1 MGGSKRAFNAQEALN
16 DPEIEENNPSVVDGQ
31 DSADHVIESPADTAP
46 SSSMKDIETHQ
57 DMEVEDDTDAID
69 GAEESG
75 SGVDQ
80 VDADQSFIAS
90 SSMTQ
95 TADDLSSSQDAT
107 IDATDIEKII
117 PIGAQVKASQKK
129 GKIKNPSS
137 VWMIFSNENRD
148 SIYKEFPLMNF
159 TEGSSDN

>member
-1 MGGSKRAFNAQEALN
+1 MGGSKRAFNAQEESN
-16 DPEIEENNPSVVDGQ
+16 DPEIEENNSSVVDGQ
-31 DSADHVIESPADTAP
+31 DSADHIIESPADTAP

-57 DMEVEDDTDAID
+57 NMEVEDDADAIE
-69 GAEESG
+69 GAEESS

-80 VDADQSFIAS
+80 VDADQQTAS
-90 SSMTQ
+90 ITQ
-95 TADDLSSSQDAT
+95 TADDLSSLQDAT
-107 IDATDIEKII
+107 VDATDTEKII

>member
-1 MGGSKRAFNAQEALN
+1 MGGSKRAFNAQEESN
-16 DPEIEENNPSVVDGQ
+16 DPEIEENNSSVVDGQ

-57 DMEVEDDTDAID
+57 NMEVEDDADAIE
-69 GAEESG
+69 GAEESS

-80 VDADQSFIAS
+80 VDADQQTAS
-90 SSMTQ
+90 ITQ
-95 TADDLSSSQDAT
+95 TADDLSSLQDAT
-107 IDATDIEKII
+107 VDATDTEKII

>member
-1 MGGSKRAFNAQEALN
+1 MVGSKRAFNAQEESN
-16 DPEIEENNPSVVDGQ
+16 DPEIEENSSSVVDGQ
-31 DSADHVIESPADTAP
+31 DSGDHIVESPADTAP

-57 DMEVEDDTDAID
+57 DMEVEDDTDAFD

-80 VDADQSFIAS
+80 IEADQQSASIA
-90 SSMTQ
+90 Q
-95 TADDLSSSQDAT
+95 TADDLLSSQDAT
-107 IDATDIEKII
+107 VDATDTEKII

-159 TEGSSDN
+159 TEGLSNC